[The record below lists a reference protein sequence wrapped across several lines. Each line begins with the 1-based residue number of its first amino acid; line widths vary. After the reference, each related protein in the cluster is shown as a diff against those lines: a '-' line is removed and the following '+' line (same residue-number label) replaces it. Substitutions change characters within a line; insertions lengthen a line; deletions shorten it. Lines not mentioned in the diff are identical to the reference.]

1 MSRDPLHRKRRCYF
15 LWLPIAIIGCAIYIY
30 SLGLT
35 LTANGL
41 TVIGLAIIA
50 ARGRTSSQGGER
62 RYGTPELID
71 QSAATKTTACSAPTN
86 AKRAYRTYDG
96 IFDAYDNRDHHPLH
110 LRVRA

>member
-1 MSRDPLHRKRRCYF
+1 MSRLPVHRKRRCYF

-50 ARGRTSSQGGER
+50 SGV
-62 RYGTPELID
+62 
-71 QSAATKTTACSAPTN
+71 AP
-86 AKRAYRTYDG
+86 A
-96 IFDAYDNRDHHPLH
+96 
-110 LRVRA
+110 VREASHRWNS